1 VVTLRLVGRLG
12 GPEARE
18 LARARN
24 AVGLTPPHQTVLFDL
39 TGLTGVDIVGKEFL
53 AQAHRSGDTLV
64 GGRHPGQSS
73 TRSSPDRESRT
84 VPTVKQERFVTV
96 FLEECTPSSVLEV
109 EGTLRAPIDMTLR
122 QKVEA
127 LLSCGQRRIV
137 LNLARLSDID
147 AAGIG
152 ELMRAYHLT
161 SAVGGVLQIA
171 HADRRVRQL
180 LEVAGVLSVLSP
192 PARDTRGS

>member
-1 VVTLRLVGRLG
+1 
-12 GPEARE
+12 
-18 LARARN
+18 
-24 AVGLTPPHQTVLFDL
+24 
-39 TGLTGVDIVGKEFL
+39 
-53 AQAHRSGDTLV
+53 
-64 GGRHPGQSS
+64 
-73 TRSSPDRESRT
+73 
-84 VPTVKQERFVTV
+84 VKQERFVTV

-171 HADRRVRQL
+171 HAGRRVRQL

>member
-1 VVTLRLVGRLG
+1 
-12 GPEARE
+12 
-18 LARARN
+18 
-24 AVGLTPPHQTVLFDL
+24 
-39 TGLTGVDIVGKEFL
+39 
-53 AQAHRSGDTLV
+53 
-64 GGRHPGQSS
+64 
-73 TRSSPDRESRT
+73 
-84 VPTVKQERFVTV
+84 VKQERFVTV

-122 QKVEA
+122 QNVEA

-152 ELMRAYHLT
+152 ELIRAYQMT